1 LSARLDIDCPIK
13 RVKNKKNKNKNKIKR
28 LMTPKEQ
35 RTPILCVLE
44 EVCDV
49 PEVLV
54 TEIM

>member
-13 RVKNKKNKNKNKIKR
+13 RVKNKNKNKIKR